1 MSAFEREGIASHR
14 ERINRTGT
22 KFAAAAITVA
32 YTLFYALMPIILGN
46 AADSRGLSEREIGF
60 LASIYMSGQAL
71 GYFSGVF
78 WIRRIP
84 WRPLLIVS
92 GVVFAVGFF
101 AASWLTG
108 YVFLATCLFVSGA
121 AAAVGYGVT
130 IACIGDSDEPDRW
143 YAWAWFMQAIV
154 GTGLAYSMPR
164 LGVIGQDFDASMQL
178 AASIVLLLMPLAVLL
193 PNQGVK
199 TGVPRGSTTG
209 AVSTANLALIFGMA
223 VIVLVFVAES
233 GLWSFLDRIAVAA
246 GHDRKFAGLVVAL
259 SFVGAA
265 AGSAIAGFLG
275 IRLGRLLPMTISI
288 LASLVAAALFYISE
302 DRTGLLLAAFVY
314 GAAWNL
320 GAPYRM
326 ALVAEADISGRFVT
340 MIPGMQAI
348 GSVIGPGLAGLL
360 VIEGSFAL
368 VYMLASAAWL
378 LALALFFAANRF
390 LAVSGQKSQ
399 NNGH

>member
-1 MSAFEREGIASHR
+1 MSAVENQGPASHR

-32 YTLFYALMPIILGN
+32 YTLFYALMPILLGN

-84 WRPLLIVS
+84 WRPLLIIS
-92 GVVFAVGFF
+92 GVLFAIGFF

-108 YVFLATCLFVSGA
+108 YVFLATCLFVSGT

-130 IACIGDSDEPDRW
+130 IACLGDTDEPDRW
-143 YAWAWFMQAIV
+143 YAWAWFMQAVV
-154 GTGLAYSMPR
+154 GTGLAYLMPR

-178 AASIVLLLMPLAVLL
+178 AASIVLVLMPLAILL

-199 TGVPRGSTTG
+199 TGALKGSTTG
-209 AVSTANLALIFGMA
+209 FISTAYLALIFGMA

-246 GHDRKFAGLVVAL
+246 GHDRQFAGLVVAV

-265 AGSAIAGFLG
+265 AGSLIAGLLG
-275 IRLGRLLPMTISI
+275 IRLGRLVPMAISI
-288 LASLVAAALFYISE
+288 LASIGAAALFHVSE
-302 DRTGLLLAAFVY
+302 NQGGLVLAAFVY

-378 LALALFFAANRF
+378 LALVLFILANRL
-390 LAVSGQKSQ
+390 LAASGQ
-399 NNGH
+399 